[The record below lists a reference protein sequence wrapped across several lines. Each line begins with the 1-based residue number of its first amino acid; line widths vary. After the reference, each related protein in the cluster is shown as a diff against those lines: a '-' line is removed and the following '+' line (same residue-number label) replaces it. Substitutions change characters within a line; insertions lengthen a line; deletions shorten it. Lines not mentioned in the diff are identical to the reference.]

1 MADWEV
7 DLLGYYYLMLI
18 GGIGIIAILIY
29 IIVKILLY
37 VRRKAKETPRED

>member
-18 GGIGIIAILIY
+18 GAIGLIAILTY

-37 VRRKAKETPRED
+37 LRKKAKSKSTE

>member
-18 GGIGIIAILIY
+18 GAIGIIAILIY
-29 IIVKILLY
+29 VIAKILLHI
-37 VRRKAKETPRED
+37 RRKAKENVREN